1 MFVHLPCPHRWRSR
15 SPCPALG
22 RIVLA
27 AVLSFGAVEAHAA
40 ALTLDD
46 ALRLAQ
52 ARSRQLPAQDAA
64 ASAAREMA
72 VAAGQRPDPTLKAGI
87 NNLPINGADR
97 FSLTRDFMTMRSVG
111 VMQEF
116 TREGKLKARTARF

>member
-1 MFVHLPCPHRWRSR
+1 MFAHPHRPQHRRSR
-15 SPCPALG
+15 SPYSAISRVAL
-22 RIVLA
+22 
-27 AVLSFGAVEAHAA
+27 AVLLSLGALQAQAA
-40 ALTLDD
+40 SLTLDD

-52 ARSRQLPAQDAA
+52 ERSRQLPAQDAA

-87 NNLPINGADR
+87 NNLPINGPDR
-97 FSLTRDFMTMRSVG
+97 FSLTRDFMTMRSIG

-116 TREGKLKARTARF
+116 TREG